1 MSYGGGAEAAAGVE
15 VPPQLNPSQSQRE
28 KLNRFE
34 KITKG
39 GARASKQ
46 KISQLYDILEDR
58 SVGDPMEPSQL
69 LHGPLYGKGNRLDLK
84 KKIIDEVA
92 PMSRNGKRHIY
103 WMKCQDEAA
112 AIDPAYADAPRT
124 INIAVPVLVPSD
136 SELPYFKNAIIL
148 SHPDDCERIARA
160 HVKKQPNFTTVLFQS
175 LIATTDNA
183 HWARQRNYL
192 NEVFLPEASL
202 SKIFPVTWQRAQK
215 CVDHLDHLVKE
226 QDTKKSKYGVQ
237 MHEFYL
243 HEAQAQLQMA
253 LFGMDEAFMERTN
266 KQIRQ
271 VFAGNHP
278 EPERGFGAEMVLEM
292 LKRVESNP
300 AFTTAFEGQLEGK
313 PVFGPLSKAV
323 ANAAN
328 DLDMNLYDQFG
339 NMMLILF
346 AGHDTTAHTMTWLT
360 FELARHP
367 EYQLRVH
374 REVDAMFGELNGRE
388 MKYDDC
394 RRLPFLTR
402 CIMETLRMWT
412 AVPNGSFRQLQ
423 YEDEI
428 HGPGGKMVSLPEGTF
443 VQIVN
448 WMRHRSRALWGD
460 DVDEFNPD
468 REFQGNE
475 IWGES
480 SSETMGPP
488 SFSATNPSSKR
499 FSPFTF
505 GPRDCLG
512 KNFAQMEMR
521 AILASVLHRFSFSLS
536 KPYSED
542 NVKKHGPLENIQG
555 TNGPRDLTPEGLAE
569 ASRREKDT
577 SGKIPKSPPM
587 AMWLHVTERRPNSML

>member
-1 MSYGGGAEAAAGVE
+1 MSYGGGATATPNALL
-15 VPPQLNPSQSQRE
+15 PPQLDPKQSQRE

-39 GARASKQ
+39 GARASSATV
-46 KISQLYDILEDR
+46 SQLYDILEDKSR
-58 SVGDPMEPSQL
+58 DDPDEPSQKI
-69 LHGPLYGKGNRLDLK
+69 HGPLYGKGNLLALK
-84 KKIIDEVA
+84 REIIDTLA
-92 PMSRNGKRHIY
+92 PLSRAGKRHVY
-103 WMKCQDEAA
+103 WMQCQDDAA
-112 AIDPAYADAPRT
+112 RADPYYANAPRT
-124 INIAVPVLVPSD
+124 INIALPVLVPSD
-136 SELPYFKNAIIL
+136 SEMPYFKNVVVL
-148 SHPDDCERIARA
+148 SHPEDCERIARA
-160 HVKKQPNFTTVLFQS
+160 HVRKQPNFTTVLFQS

-202 SKIFPVTWQRAQK
+202 SKIFPVTWQRAVTCTENLSKLTQES
-215 CVDHLDHLVKE
+215 CRSN
-226 QDTKKSKYGVQ
+226 SKYGVQ

-292 LKRVESNP
+292 LKRVDANP
-300 AFTTAFEGQLEGK
+300 AFATAMEGQLEGK

-323 ANAAN
+323 ANAAK

-367 EYQLRVH
+367 EYQLRLQ
-374 REVDAMFGELNGRE
+374 REVDSLFEELGGRE
-388 MKYDDC
+388 MTYADC
-394 RRLPFLTR
+394 SRLPFLTR
-402 CIMETLRMWT
+402 CVMETLRLWT

-428 HGPGGKMVSLPEGTF
+428 HGPGGKMVALPKGTF
-443 VQIVN
+443 VQVVN
-448 WMRHRSRALWGD
+448 WMRHRSHALWGAD
-460 DVDEFNPD
+460 ADVFNPD
-468 REFQGNE
+468 RKFEGNE

-480 SSETMGPP
+480 GTGGEGSYSG
-488 SFSATNPSSKR
+488 TNPASKR

-512 KNFAQMEMR
+512 TNFAQMEMR
-521 AILASVLHRFSFSLS
+521 AILASVFHRFSFSLS
-536 KPYSED
+536 EPYSNA
-542 NVKKHGPLENIQG
+542 NVRKNGPLENVQG
-555 TNGPRDLTPEGLAE
+555 TSGPRDITPEGLRE
-569 ASRREKDT
+569 AARRQKDT
-577 SGKIPKSPPM
+577 TGKIPKLPPM
-587 AMWLHVTERRPNSML
+587 AMWLHVEERRPGKSRL